1 MDTVLE
7 AVLSH
12 FKNVSSCISITSAK
26 CNGVGE
32 IWCKKKKIKIRWCH
46 YSVREG
52 WMTEDEAGYVI
63 KERGGFLLGV

>member
-1 MDTVLE
+1 MDTILE
-7 AVLSH
+7 AVLPR
-12 FKNVSSCISITSAK
+12 FKSVSSCISITSAK

-32 IWCKKKKIKIRWCH
+32 IWCKKIRWCH

-63 KERGGFLLGV
+63 KESGGFLLGVGS